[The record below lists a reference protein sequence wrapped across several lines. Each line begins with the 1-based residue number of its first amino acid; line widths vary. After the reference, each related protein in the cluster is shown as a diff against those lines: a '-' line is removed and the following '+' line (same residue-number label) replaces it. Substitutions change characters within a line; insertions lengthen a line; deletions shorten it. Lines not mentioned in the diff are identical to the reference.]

1 MFFKFFIY
9 SMIIPLL
16 LDKTYNNNKM
26 LLQILIFLITL
37 VSFHHS
43 TEGFHHHQQQHHHHQ
58 QQQQQPQQQIKLEA
72 NYELI
77 ENDSRYISYQGKF
90 NKFHSNITL
99 YTQRKTRLL
108 LKENF

>member
-1 MFFKFFIY
+1 MFKFFIY

-58 QQQQQPQQQIKLEA
+58 QQQQQQQQIKLEA